1 MSKTATTTAKKSFL
15 SNKWLTNC
23 FCAVSGCDFILAH
36 TTLCCFYLITLCV
49 YLYHR
54 LYIKTAYRD
63 CYIQSMTCTHKLL
76 KATGAPAALLPFLPQ
91 PSEQQLFF
99 CSVVCRC
106 LTGEGGQGG
115 AAGWGAEPQA
125 EQPAAAGGV
134 TEHGGPSHQS
144 HRAAVQRQQALLASP
159 PHVRARTEISRVLQI
174 VQCGF
179 FYARHI
185 YFVLTYFENTHT
197 YLSSLI
203 SQSLVLNPGLACWWG
218 SMQINF

>member
-1 MSKTATTTAKKSFL
+1 
-15 SNKWLTNC
+15 
-23 FCAVSGCDFILAH
+23 
-36 TTLCCFYLITLCV
+36 
-49 YLYHR
+49 
-54 LYIKTAYRD
+54 
-63 CYIQSMTCTHKLL
+63 MTCTHKLL

-159 PHVRARTEISRVLQI
+159 PHVRARTEISRVMQI

-179 FYARHI
+179 FLRSTHLLCSDIFWKHTHIPILFNLTVSCPESWTCLLVREYANQFLGGKKDIYHPVMTFADWPTQAAVLMCYARVLLVVCVCMYDSVCVDVCASI
-185 YFVLTYFENTHT
+185 YCFKYLT
-197 YLSSLI
+197 SW
-203 SQSLVLNPGLACWWG
+203 A
-218 SMQINF
+218 

>member
-1 MSKTATTTAKKSFL
+1 
-15 SNKWLTNC
+15 
-23 FCAVSGCDFILAH
+23 
-36 TTLCCFYLITLCV
+36 
-49 YLYHR
+49 
-54 LYIKTAYRD
+54 
-63 CYIQSMTCTHKLL
+63 MTCTHKLL

-115 AAGWGAEPQA
+115 AAGRGAEPQA

-159 PHVRARTEISRVLQI
+159 PHVRACTEISGVMQI
-174 VQCGF
+174 VQCVF
-179 FYARHI
+179 F
-185 YFVLTYFENTHT
+185 FTLDTFT
-197 YLSSLI
+197 L
-203 SQSLVLNPGLACWWG
+203 
-218 SMQINF
+218 F